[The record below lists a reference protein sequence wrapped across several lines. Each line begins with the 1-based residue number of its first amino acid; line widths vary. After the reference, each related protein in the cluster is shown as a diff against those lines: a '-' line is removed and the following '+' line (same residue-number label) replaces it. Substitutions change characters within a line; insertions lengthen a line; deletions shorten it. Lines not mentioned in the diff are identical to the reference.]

1 MPLNHTTP
9 AIRRRITAALLVGAL
24 TVPAPAF
31 GQGAGDDQYRD
42 PFPETTAQ
50 SSPSGSSTTSTTG
63 QGLSQTPPTSTTQGA
78 DTGSGSG
85 STESSSGSAA
95 STDSP
100 DASETTTSG
109 SSEALPQTGDDP
121 WLVALAGAALLLL
134 GAGLRL
140 RGGAQR
146 RH

>member
-1 MPLNHTTP
+1 MPLNDTAP
-9 AIRRRITAALLVGAL
+9 VLRRRLAAALLAGAL

-31 GQGAGDDQYRD
+31 AQGAGDDQYRD

-50 SSPSGSSTTSTTG
+50 DSQAGSTPTSTTG
-63 QGLSQTPPTSTTQGA
+63 QGLSDTPPTSGTQ
-78 DTGSGSG
+78 GSGSSG
-85 STESSSGSAA
+85 GESTE
-95 STDSP
+95 P
-100 DASETTTSG
+100 DATSGAETSGTTTAG
-109 SSEALPQTGDDP
+109 SSTELARTGDDP
-121 WLVALAGAALLLL
+121 WLVALAGGALLLL